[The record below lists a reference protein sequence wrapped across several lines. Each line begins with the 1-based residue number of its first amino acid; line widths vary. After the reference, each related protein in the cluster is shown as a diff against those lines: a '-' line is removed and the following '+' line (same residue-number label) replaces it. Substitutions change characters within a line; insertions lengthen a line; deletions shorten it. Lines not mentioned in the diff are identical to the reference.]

1 MKTASLLALLSVCAL
16 SQGLGLT
23 AFAADE
29 PTAQDL
35 KNSKS
40 RGIFLKVPGS
50 PAAFEMQKTQ
60 VESKPTTQPVAKSSG
75 VKATVKESVKETARE
90 TAKTPARESSNKTEK
105 ESHKVSS
112 QKATAA
118 PQAVQHQ
125 ESKSA
130 SNQKAATAKATTAK
144 AKTTAKIQKGGNIV
158 SEASGEPQGD
168 AIVKAWLNKGGK
180 HPNYKDGEKMQV
192 SVKASKDC
200 NIVIYDFDGK
210 GTLTQIFPNEF
221 QKEATVR
228 AGETVTIGGD
238 NSSFDFQVAL
248 ADGAAR
254 QTERL
259 FVFAYPAKEEAPL
272 SVAMNKVPDSPFR
285 SANMSLEQ
293 YRNLVNQ
300 SKVYFARSVKV
311 LPKKNNN
318 IQQVANQLNDGDS
331 APNKTELSFSVEK

>member
-16 SQGLGLT
+16 SQGLSLN

-50 PAAFEMQKTQ
+50 PAAFEMQKNKT
-60 VESKPTTQPVAKSSG
+60 ESKPTAQPTAKSGG
-75 VKATVKESVKETARE
+75 VKATLKET
-90 TAKTPARESSNKTEK
+90 TKIPARESLTKVEK
-105 ESHKVSS
+105 EGNKVSPR
-112 QKATAA
+112 KVRTA
-118 PQAVQHQ
+118 PQAVQH
-125 ESKSA
+125 ESGKSA
-130 SNQKAATAKATTAK
+130 VNQKPATAKSTTPKGKTAT
-144 AKTTAKIQKGGNIV
+144 IVQKGPSTV
-158 SEASGEPQGD
+158 SAAPGKAQSD
-168 AIVKAWLNKGGK
+168 AVIQAWLNKGGK

-192 SVKASKDC
+192 CVKANKDC

-221 QKEATVR
+221 QKEAAVR

-259 FVFAYPAKEEAPL
+259 FIFAYPAKEEAPL

-293 YRNLVNQ
+293 YRNMVNQ

-311 LPKKNNN
+311 LPKKNSNL
-318 IQQVANQLNDGDS
+318 QQVSNQLNDGDS